1 MPVDVFDRN
10 PAMELEQFH
19 IARPAPSSMPS
30 ILGTR
35 LMDLLLRNIPLK
47 LVPDLKQGPKPGGF

>member
-1 MPVDVFDRN
+1 MPVEVFDRN
-10 PAMELEQFH
+10 PVKELEQFH
-19 IARPAPSSMPS
+19 IPRPIPSSMPS

-47 LVPDLKQGPKPGGF
+47 LVPDPRGPRSSGF

>member
-1 MPVDVFDRN
+1 MPVEVSDRK
-10 PAMELEQFH
+10 PVMELEQFH
-19 IARPAPSSMPS
+19 IPRPAPSSMPS

-47 LVPDLKQGPKPGGF
+47 LVPDLKRGPKSGGL

>member
-1 MPVDVFDRN
+1 MRVEVFERTTV
-10 PAMELEQFH
+10 MELEQFH
-19 IARPAPSSMPS
+19 IPRPAPSCMPS

-47 LVPDLKQGPKPGGF
+47 LVPDLKHGPKSGGF